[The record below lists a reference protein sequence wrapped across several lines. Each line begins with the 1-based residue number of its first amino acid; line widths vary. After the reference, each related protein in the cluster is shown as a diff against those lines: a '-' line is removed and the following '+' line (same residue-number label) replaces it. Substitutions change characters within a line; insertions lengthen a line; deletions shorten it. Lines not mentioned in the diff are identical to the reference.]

1 MLNRW
6 NVAYLCLPINSSFFK
21 ISNLIDEEI
30 NVLLKGMLCLR
41 TLEFFVFDE
50 VKASIRR
57 QVRRGLDL
65 NRNFYVYGVVSY
77 RNTSELLIGQISIV

>member
-1 MLNRW
+1 M
-6 NVAYLCLPINSSFFK
+6 
-21 ISNLIDEEI
+21 IDEKT
-30 NVLLKGMLCLR
+30 NVLFKGMLCLR
-41 TLEFFVFDE
+41 TLEVFVFDDI
-50 VKASIRR
+50 KASIRR